1 MKPQNWKAGL
11 HRAAV
16 AFIGSLCLLASGAVV
31 AGSDLHGEWSDL
43 LGEHVT
49 WNAAGGAS
57 SVDYAGFQ
65 RSKAKLDVYLNALS
79 AVSDSTYQQWEQ
91 AQQRAFLINA
101 YNAFTVDL
109 ILTRYPDLESIKDL
123 GSWFRS
129 PWKQIFIPLLGAERS
144 LDEIEHEML
153 RGSPDYDDPRIHF
166 AVNCASIGCPAL
178 RPEAYSAAQ
187 LDQQLDDQT
196 RRFLSDSQRNRATP
210 AQRFIEISKIFDWY
224 GDDFEMPF
232 RGSQSLAGFLAQY
245 PQALKLSAAD
255 VAALARGDYEI
266 DYLDYDWSLND

>member
-1 MKPQNWKAGL
+1 MKLQNWMARPQRVVVGFIFGL
-11 HRAAV
+11 CLFGSGAAV
-16 AFIGSLCLLASGAVV
+16 AGSE
-31 AGSDLHGEWSDL
+31 LHGEWSDL

-49 WNAAGGAS
+49 WNAAGSAS

-65 RSKAKLDVYLNALS
+65 RSKAKLDAYLKALS
-79 AVSDSTYQQWEQ
+79 AVPESTYQQWEQ

-129 PWKQIFIPLLGAERS
+129 PWKQIFIALLGAERS
-144 LDEIEHEML
+144 LDEIEHELL

-178 RPEAYSAAQ
+178 RPEAYTAAQ

-196 RRFLSDSQRNRATP
+196 RRFLSDSQRNRAMP
-210 AQRFIEISKIFDWY
+210 AQQLIAISKIFDWY

-232 RGSQSLAGFLAQY
+232 RGSQSLPGFLAQY
-245 PQALKLSAAD
+245 PQALNLSAAD
-255 VAALARGDYEI
+255 VAALVRGDYEI